1 MAITRGLGVTGDG
14 AGVVTP
20 LDHKLAQAGLVTKRG
35 AGSNLVRSGV
45 FFDTTVNLVTGRANM
60 AYDVAAFTA
69 VLSRGAAAGA
79 VLLSNDGTVTVSTT
93 PAPGS
98 NSRIDIV
105 YAWQR
110 EFSLD
115 GVDSNPVIGVVQG
128 TAAAVPVAPSLAAFP
143 GAIELARITVP
154 AGITATTS
162 ATITQTSRF
171 TAAAGGVLYFRNN
184 AERDEALGLVP
195 DGTLGFV
202 ETTDTLWM
210 HADGAWRQ
218 MQEARTQNLLSLR
231 AAANLGN
238 VTGFTDM
245 TGTHSEPVTNGT
257 WTRSGAVWTCVT
269 AGTYLVR
276 LAITY
281 APNATGNR
289 GARMI
294 DNAGVD
300 VSQIIASPSAVNEQ
314 QVLVEYAKTFAV
326 NDTVTQQYFQN
337 SGGNLSTFAHIL
349 FEKLD

>member
-1 MAITRGLGVTGDG
+1 MAITRGLGVTGNG

-20 LDHKLAQAGLVTKRG
+20 LDHKLAQAGLVAKRG

-79 VLLSNDGTVTVSTT
+79 VLLSNDGTVSVSTT

-128 TAAAVPVAPSLAAFP
+128 TAAASPVAPSLAAFP

-171 TAAAGGVLYFRNN
+171 TAAAGGVVYFRNVT
-184 AERDEALGLVP
+184 ERDEALNLVP
-195 DGTLGFV
+195 DGTIGFV
-202 ETTDTLWM
+202 ETTDTLWY
-210 HADGAWRQ
+210 HADGAWAPLQ
-218 MQEARTQNLLSLR
+218 VNTRTIVKR
-231 AAANLGN
+231 
-238 VTGFTDM
+238 
-245 TGTHSEPVTNGT
+245 
-257 WTRSGAVWTCVT
+257 T
-269 AGTYLVR
+269 AGTLGTNTSFATLSMGTPVTGSDFTEAAGVFTCQRAGEYRVKLN
-276 LAITY
+276 LSFGG
-281 APNATGNR
+281 NATGTR
-289 GARMI
+289 GVRLLGSGGLGARQLQQ
-294 DNAGVD
+294 NAVGSLD
-300 VSQIIASPSAVNEQ
+300 FLLGIEWILTLAQ
-314 QVLVEYAKTFAV
+314 
-326 NDTVTQQYFQN
+326 NDTLSTQAQQN
-337 SGGNLSTFAHIL
+337 SGGSLTVLGDIL
-349 FEKLD
+349 FERVA